1 MNQRLLEALQSLLP
15 EDKVEAI
22 SAAINEALEDAKSEI
37 ETEATAKLE
46 EAYANLAQQLEEAEG
61 TAETGYQEAYAMITD
76 LRNRLDT
83 QKAEFEAAME
93 EGYEE
98 AYQML
103 QQEKS
108 KADNIEVEMYGE
120 YDKKL
125 SEMKE
130 YIVDKVDEFLK
141 VKGQEIYQQAR
152 RDIVNDPRL
161 AEHKVALSKIV
172 DIVSDYITDDDAV
185 SATSSKLEE
194 ARKTLDEIEGQKRI
208 LEARNVRLS
217 TENNKLNDAV
227 RTLNEQVKVSK
238 DHVLTESKKAQTEKA
253 KNVQGRGEKV
263 LDPKTTKVI
272 VEAAKEQVQTEDAIN
287 ETADAELKAMQV
299 LAGVRKA
306 D

>member
-1 MNQRLLEALQSLLP
+1 MNKKLLEALKSLLP
-15 EDKVEAI
+15 EEKVEAI
-22 SAAINEALEDAKSEI
+22 TAAITEAMEDATKEL
-37 ETEATAKLE
+37 EGEYQAKLD
-46 EAYANLAQQLEEAEG
+46 EAYANVAKQLEESEK

-83 QKAEFEAAME
+83 QKVEFEKAME

-108 KADNIEVEMYGE
+108 KNETVEVDMYAE

-125 SEMKE
+125 AEMKE

-141 VKGQEIYQQAR
+141 VKGQEIYAQAR

-161 AEHKVALSKIV
+161 AEHRVALSKIV
-172 DIVSDYITDDDAV
+172 DIVSDYITDDDAIA
-185 SATSSKLEE
+185 ATSSKLEE
-194 ARKTLDEIEGQKRI
+194 ARKTLEEIEGQKRI
-208 LEARNVRLS
+208 LEARNIRLA

-227 RTLNEQVKVSK
+227 RTLNEQVKTSK
-238 DHVLTESKKAQTEKA
+238 EQVLTEAKKEKIETA

-263 LDPKTTKVI
+263 LDPKVTKVI
-272 VEAAKEQVQTEDAIN
+272 TEAAKETETKPIN
-287 ETADAELKAMQV
+287 EEVDPELKAMQV

>member
-1 MNQRLLEALQSLLP
+1 MNKKLLEALKALIP
-15 EDKVEAI
+15 EEKVEAI
-22 SAAINEALEDAKSEI
+22 TSAI
-37 ETEATAKLE
+37 TEAMEEATKELEGEYQAKLD
-46 EAYANLAQQLEEAEG
+46 EAYANVAKQLEESEK

-83 QKAEFEAAME
+83 QKVEFEKAME

-98 AYQML
+98 AYLML
-103 QQEKS
+103 QAEKS
-108 KADNIEVEMYGE
+108 KNETVEVDMYAE

-141 VKGQEIYQQAR
+141 VKGQEIYAQAR

-161 AEHKVALSKIV
+161 AEHRVALSKIV
-172 DIVSDYITDDDAV
+172 DIVSDYITDDDAI
-185 SATSSKLEE
+185 SATNSKLEE
-194 ARKTLDEIEGQKRI
+194 ARKTLEEIEGQKRI
-208 LEARNVRLS
+208 LEARNIRLA

-227 RTLNEQVKVSK
+227 RTLNEQVKTSK
-238 DHVLTESKKAQTEKA
+238 EQVLTEAKKEKIETA

-263 LDPKTTKVI
+263 LDPKVTKVI
-272 VEAAKEQVQTEDAIN
+272 TEAAKETEDKTIT
-287 ETADAELKAMQV
+287 EEVDPEMKAMQI